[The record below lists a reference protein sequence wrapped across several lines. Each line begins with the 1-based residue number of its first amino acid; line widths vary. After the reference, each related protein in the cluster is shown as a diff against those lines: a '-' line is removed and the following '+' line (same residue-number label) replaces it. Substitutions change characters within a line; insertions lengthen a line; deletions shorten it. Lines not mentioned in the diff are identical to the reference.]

1 MKLATLTEPMDAAV
15 YGGKAA
21 RLSQCLGAGLPV
33 PPGLAIAARDASR
46 IAVGDLTVAERQAL
60 EARLLELGSV
70 AVRSSAIGEDG
81 ANASFAGQHVSV
93 LNVLGLDGV
102 LAAIATVW
110 SSARTDSA
118 RAYRAR
124 LGIEGDPEVA
134 VLVQTL
140 VPADVAGVLFTSDP
154 LSGSDDRFVVEA
166 AWGLGEA
173 VVAGL
178 VTPDRYLISREGAI
192 VDCQAGEKDLA
203 IRPVSNGGTR
213 EEPIEAAH
221 VQVFTLE
228 RPTLAGIAQLGVAC
242 ERLFGHGQDIE
253 WAVANRTLY
262 LLQCRPITTR
272 PVSRDSHM

>member
-1 MKLATLTEPMDAAV
+1 
-15 YGGKAA
+15 
-21 RLSQCLGAGLPV
+21 
-33 PPGLAIAARDASR
+33 
-46 IAVGDLTVAERQAL
+46 
-60 EARLLELGSV
+60 
-70 AVRSSAIGEDG
+70 
-81 ANASFAGQHVSV
+81 V

-102 LAAIATVW
+102 LAAITTVW
-110 SSARTDSA
+110 ASARSDSA

-124 LGIEGDPEVA
+124 LGIEGDPDAA

-192 VDCQAGEKDLA
+192 LDCQAGEKDVA
-203 IRPVSNGGTR
+203 IRPASGGGTH

-228 RPTLAGIAQLGVAC
+228 LPMLAGISQLGVAC
-242 ERLFGHGQDIE
+242 ERLFGPGQDIE
-253 WAVANRTLY
+253 WAVANNAVY

-272 PVSRDSHM
+272 PVSRESRL